1 MDDTPITLQALFEQ
15 LGLDADE
22 QSINNFFRDTP
33 TLAEDV
39 KLADAPF
46 WTPAQSQFLKEK
58 IGADDN
64 WALVIDEL
72 NERLHQA
79 R

>member
-15 LGLDADE
+15 LGLASDDT
-22 QSINNFFRDTP
+22 SIEKFIANNQVP
-33 TLAEDV
+33 EDV
-39 KLADAPF
+39 KLADATF
-46 WTPAQSQFLKEK
+46 WKPAQSQLLKEK
-58 IGADDN
+58 INADDN
-64 WALVIDEL
+64 WAIVIDEL

>member
-15 LGLDADE
+15 LGLASDDT
-22 QSINNFFRDTP
+22 SIEAFIAKNQVP
-33 TLAEDV
+33 EDV

-46 WTPAQSQFLKEK
+46 WKPAQSQLLKEK
-58 IGADDN
+58 INADDN
-64 WALVIDEL
+64 WAIVIDEL